1 MILFTSFVT
10 NFEIFSDLDPVS
22 IVLFQLKLL
31 REKTEKLR

>member
-10 NFEIFSDLDPVS
+10 NLEIFSDLDSVS
-22 IVLFQLKLL
+22 IALFQLTLL